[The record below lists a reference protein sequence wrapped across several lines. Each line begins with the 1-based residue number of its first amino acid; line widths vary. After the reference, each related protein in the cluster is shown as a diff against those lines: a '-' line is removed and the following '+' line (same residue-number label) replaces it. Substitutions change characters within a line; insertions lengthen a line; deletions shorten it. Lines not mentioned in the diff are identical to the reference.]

1 MAFETLAPYIDQ
13 IEKGFEAKQSSRC
26 IATALGRPGLSST
39 IRRYKAAVWDLKDLV
54 ADGKEIRAARHDA
67 KRSKAVEEIVDTL
80 EVINL
85 GKLRAKQLL
94 SISLGDEFEVSDG
107 SKHRLTLGSASM
119 YWPIGT
125 RMLADVAKLEME
137 LGGDDPESRKADAL
151 KSRSDDDIDARLA
164 EIDAILKGR
173 KAPVERDPNCASS
186 GEIPLGFC

>member
-137 LGGDDPESRKADAL
+137 LGGDDPESRKAQAIEGLGESELRKILACLDSTEAGGAPE
-151 KSRSDDDIDARLA
+151 SD
-164 EIDAILKGR
+164 
-173 KAPVERDPNCASS
+173 
-186 GEIPLGFC
+186 